1 MTARGDDPG
10 PFGFPCP
17 ESGGSG
23 KKMAWKFWKC
33 FSFCYSEKGESL
45 VGDSSAFFPES
56 PLCRRSFPWWTRQGQ
71 GKAAPSPPAGLR
83 VGFSFL
89 SECSTY
95 EKDGTTDRGEVRA
108 SPGSR
113 FLFPLSRF
121 PVKGAMKRPGLQF
134 FFLVLVTAIA
144 LAILFYLPYTS
155 VQEKTI
161 NSYNQGQM
169 MLANQAIKGIRL
181 FFDTYDKALHYFSTQ
196 PSIIDLDDS
205 GRLLM
210 QDFYTIHSLE
220 IAAITRVD
228 AEGRIMYTVPE
239 IEGLVGRDVSSQHHN
254 RALIEDHTPMVSDV
268 FTSVQGF
275 ESIAFS
281 YPVFR
286 GTRYVGA
293 ITFLFPFAQLAE
305 KYLETID
312 VGDNGMTL
320 LLSRQGVCLYCSDR
334 SHVGRNVEE
343 VFADSPGLLSL
354 SRRMLSRDRG
364 SFAFTVA
371 PGGDGGEGKVTEY
384 AVFAP
389 VDLPGNTFW
398 SIAVASPEDV
408 VLATMADFRD
418 QWILVT
424 SVVLAIVLLL
434 SFFLTRALAAS
445 AQERQR
451 KRVEDQLRRLLEYLP
466 AGIVV
471 WDRDATMIY
480 INHAVLELLD
490 ETDPEKI
497 LGRKT
502 FDFIHPDFREEVRQ
516 RYRTLLEGGHVTPD
530 VVKLQTATGREKI
543 VELDSVPFTFNR
555 EACFISLL
563 VDVEERYKAEE
574 TRRRLVT
581 AIEQARE
588 SIVITDS
595 RGVIEYVNPAFTD
608 VTGFGR
614 DEVIGLTPRILR
626 SGEHDTDFYRTI
638 WETIT
643 AGRVWQGRIVNRRKD
658 GTLFTESA
666 TISPVRNTIG
676 KITHYVAVKRD
687 ITHEVELEAQ
697 LRQAQKMEAIGT
709 LAGGIA
715 HDFNNILGAILG
727 FTDMALLHCD
737 PGSPL
742 HENLTHIRK
751 GGKRAADLVQQIL
764 TFSRMTTAEKEPV
777 PVVPLVRES
786 LKLLRASLPA
796 TIEIEKELDAAGMN
810 VLANPVKI
818 QQVVMNLC
826 TNAFHAMRD
835 RGGLLTVTLDTVP
848 AAECRRMLTSV
859 RGDCVRLTVSDTG
872 TGIDPE
878 TMERIFDP
886 FFTTKGPGEGTGLG
900 LSVVHGIVRDLGGT
914 ITVSSEPGEGTTFTV
929 ILPAVKKDL
938 SPVLAN
944 LNEPLPGGTEHILIV
959 DDETDI
965 LETCKMMLQHLGYAV
980 TLSSRPLAAVELVRE
995 QNELYDLVIT
1005 DQTMPKMT
1013 GSELIGELLAI
1024 RPGLPIILC
1033 TGYSDKVNEE
1043 VARRA
1048 GARRLLMKPVELRKL
1063 ARAIREVL
1071 DDNMGGPAG
1080 PASAQGT

>member
-1 MTARGDDPG
+1 
-10 PFGFPCP
+10 
-17 ESGGSG
+17 
-23 KKMAWKFWKC
+23 
-33 FSFCYSEKGESL
+33 
-45 VGDSSAFFPES
+45 
-56 PLCRRSFPWWTRQGQ
+56 
-71 GKAAPSPPAGLR
+71 
-83 VGFSFL
+83 
-89 SECSTY
+89 
-95 EKDGTTDRGEVRA
+95 
-108 SPGSR
+108 
-113 FLFPLSRF
+113 
-121 PVKGAMKRPGLQF
+121 MKRAGLQF
-134 FFLVLVTAIA
+134 FFLVLVTAVA
-144 LAILFYLPYTS
+144 LVVLFYLPYTS

-181 FFDTYDKALHYFSTQ
+181 FFDTYDKALRYFSTQ
-196 PSIIDLDDS
+196 PSIMELDDS

-220 IAAITRVD
+220 IAAITRID
-228 AEGRIMYTVPE
+228 ARGRILYTVPE
-239 IEGLVGRDVSSQHHN
+239 IEGLIGQDISAQRHN
-254 RALIEDHTPMVSDV
+254 RAMMENHQPQVSDV

-281 YPVFR
+281 YPVFQ
-286 GTRYVGA
+286 GTRYAGA
-293 ITFLFPFAQLAE
+293 ITFLFPFAQLAG

-334 SHVGRNVEE
+334 SHVGRNVKEI
-343 VFADSPGLLSL
+343 FADSPGLQALSH
-354 SRRMLSRDRG
+354 RMLSRGRG
-364 SFAFTVA
+364 SLSFSVTRKT
-371 PGGDGGEGKVTEY
+371 GDGGAGKVKEY

-398 SIAVASPEDV
+398 SIAIASPENV
-408 VLATMADFRD
+408 VLATMTDFRD

-424 SVVLAIVLLL
+424 SVVLIIVLVL

-445 AQERQR
+445 AQEKQR

-471 WDRDATMIY
+471 WDQEATMIY

-490 ETDPEKI
+490 EGDPEKI

-502 FDFIHPDFREEVRQ
+502 FDFIHPDFRDKVRR
-516 RYRTLLEGGHVTPD
+516 RYETLLEGGHVAPE
-530 VVKLQTATGREKI
+530 VIRLQTATGREKI

-588 SIVITDS
+588 SIVITDN

-608 VTGFGR
+608 VTGYSR

-658 GTLFTESA
+658 GILFTESA

-676 KITHYVAVKRD
+676 QITHFVAVKRD

-727 FTDMALLHCD
+727 FTDMALLHCE

-742 HENLTHIRK
+742 HENLSHIRK

-796 TIEIEKELDAAGMN
+796 TIEIEQELDAAGMN

-835 RGGLLTVTLDTVP
+835 KGGLLTVTLAPVP

-859 RGDCVRLTVSDTG
+859 KGDCVRLTVSDTG

-914 ITVSSEPGEGTTFTV
+914 ITVSSDPGQGTVFTV
-929 ILPAVKKDL
+929 ILPAVRRDL

-980 TLSSRPLAAVELVRE
+980 TLCSRPLKAVELVRAQE
-995 QNELYDLVIT
+995 ELYDLVIT

-1013 GSELIGELLAI
+1013 GTELINALLSI

-1071 DDNMGGPAG
+1071 DEGVSRSSRSRAGEGGGVSGASSPAG
-1080 PASAQGT
+1080 QGT

>member
-1 MTARGDDPG
+1 
-10 PFGFPCP
+10 
-17 ESGGSG
+17 
-23 KKMAWKFWKC
+23 
-33 FSFCYSEKGESL
+33 
-45 VGDSSAFFPES
+45 
-56 PLCRRSFPWWTRQGQ
+56 
-71 GKAAPSPPAGLR
+71 
-83 VGFSFL
+83 
-89 SECSTY
+89 
-95 EKDGTTDRGEVRA
+95 
-108 SPGSR
+108 
-113 FLFPLSRF
+113 
-121 PVKGAMKRPGLQF
+121 MKRAGLQF
-134 FFLVLVTAIA
+134 FFLVLVTAVA
-144 LAILFYLPYTS
+144 LVVLFYLPYTS

-181 FFDTYDKALHYFSTQ
+181 FFDTYDKALRYFSTQ
-196 PSIIDLDDS
+196 PSIMELDDS

-220 IAAITRVD
+220 IAAITRID
-228 AEGRIMYTVPE
+228 ARGRILYTVPE
-239 IEGLVGRDVSSQHHN
+239 IEGLIGQDISAQRHN
-254 RALIEDHTPMVSDV
+254 RAMMENHQPQVSDV

-281 YPVFR
+281 YPVFQ
-286 GTRYVGA
+286 GTRYAGA
-293 ITFLFPFAQLAE
+293 ITFLFPFAQLAG

-334 SHVGRNVEE
+334 SHVGRNVKEI
-343 VFADSPGLLSL
+343 FADSPGLQALSQ
-354 SRRMLSRDRG
+354 RMLSRGRG
-364 SFAFTVA
+364 SLSFSVTRKT
-371 PGGDGGEGKVTEY
+371 GDGGAGKVKEY

-398 SIAVASPEDV
+398 SIAIASPENV
-408 VLATMADFRD
+408 VLATMTDFRD

-424 SVVLAIVLLL
+424 SVVLIIVLVL

-445 AQERQR
+445 AQEKQR

-471 WDRDATMIY
+471 WDQEATMIY

-490 ETDPEKI
+490 EGDPEKI

-502 FDFIHPDFREEVRQ
+502 FDFIHPDFRDKVRR
-516 RYRTLLEGGHVTPD
+516 RYETLLEGGHVAPE
-530 VVKLQTATGREKI
+530 VIRLQTATGREKI

-588 SIVITDS
+588 SIVITDN

-608 VTGFGR
+608 VTGYSR

-676 KITHYVAVKRD
+676 QITHFVAVKRD

-727 FTDMALLHCD
+727 FTDMALLHCE

-742 HENLTHIRK
+742 HENLSHIRK

-796 TIEIEKELDAAGMN
+796 TIEIEQELDAAGMN

-835 RGGLLTVTLDTVP
+835 KGGLLTVTLAPVP

-859 RGDCVRLTVSDTG
+859 KGDCVRLTVSDTG

-914 ITVSSEPGEGTTFTV
+914 ITVSSDPGQGTVFTV
-929 ILPAVKKDL
+929 ILPAVRRDL

-980 TLSSRPLAAVELVRE
+980 TLCSRPLEAVELVRAQE
-995 QNELYDLVIT
+995 ELYDLVIT

-1013 GSELIGELLAI
+1013 GTELINALLSI

-1071 DDNMGGPAG
+1071 DEGVSRSSRSRAGEEGGVSGASSPAG
-1080 PASAQGT
+1080 QGT

>member
-1 MTARGDDPG
+1 
-10 PFGFPCP
+10 
-17 ESGGSG
+17 
-23 KKMAWKFWKC
+23 
-33 FSFCYSEKGESL
+33 
-45 VGDSSAFFPES
+45 
-56 PLCRRSFPWWTRQGQ
+56 
-71 GKAAPSPPAGLR
+71 
-83 VGFSFL
+83 
-89 SECSTY
+89 
-95 EKDGTTDRGEVRA
+95 
-108 SPGSR
+108 
-113 FLFPLSRF
+113 
-121 PVKGAMKRPGLQF
+121 MKRAGLQF
-134 FFLVLVTAIA
+134 FFLVLVTAVA
-144 LAILFYLPYTS
+144 LVVLFYLPYTS

-181 FFDTYDKALHYFSTQ
+181 FFDTYDKALRYFSTQ
-196 PSIIDLDDS
+196 PSIMELDDS

-220 IAAITRVD
+220 IAAITRID
-228 AEGRIMYTVPE
+228 ARGRILYTVPE
-239 IEGLVGRDVSSQHHN
+239 IEGLIGQDISAQRHN
-254 RALIEDHTPMVSDV
+254 RAMMENHQPQVSDV

-281 YPVFR
+281 YPVFQ
-286 GTRYVGA
+286 GTRYAGA
-293 ITFLFPFAQLAE
+293 ITFLFPFAQLAG

-334 SHVGRNVEE
+334 SHVGRNVKEI
-343 VFADSPGLLSL
+343 FADSPGLQALSQ
-354 SRRMLSRDRG
+354 RMLSRGRG
-364 SFAFTVA
+364 SLSFSVTRKT
-371 PGGDGGEGKVTEY
+371 GDGGAGKVKEY

-398 SIAVASPEDV
+398 SIAIASPENV
-408 VLATMADFRD
+408 VLATMTDFRD

-424 SVVLAIVLLL
+424 SVVLIIVLVL

-445 AQERQR
+445 AQEKQR

-471 WDRDATMIY
+471 WDQEATMIY

-490 ETDPEKI
+490 EGDPEKI

-502 FDFIHPDFREEVRQ
+502 FDFIHPDFRDKVRR
-516 RYRTLLEGGHVTPD
+516 RYETLLEGGHVAPE
-530 VVKLQTATGREKI
+530 VIRLQTATGREKI

-588 SIVITDS
+588 SIVITDN

-608 VTGFGR
+608 VTGYSR

-658 GTLFTESA
+658 GILFTESA

-676 KITHYVAVKRD
+676 QITHFVAVKRD

-727 FTDMALLHCD
+727 FTDMALLHCE

-742 HENLTHIRK
+742 HENLSHIRK

-796 TIEIEKELDAAGMN
+796 TIEIEQELDAAGMN

-835 RGGLLTVTLDTVP
+835 KGGLLTVTLAPVP

-859 RGDCVRLTVSDTG
+859 KGDCVRLTVSDTG

-914 ITVSSEPGEGTTFTV
+914 ITVSSDPGQGTVFTV
-929 ILPAVKKDL
+929 ILPAVRRDL

-980 TLSSRPLAAVELVRE
+980 TLCSRPLKAVELVRAQE
-995 QNELYDLVIT
+995 ELYDLVIT

-1013 GSELIGELLAI
+1013 GTELINALLSI

-1071 DDNMGGPAG
+1071 DEGVSRSSRSRAGEGGGVSGASSPAG
-1080 PASAQGT
+1080 QGT

>member
-1 MTARGDDPG
+1 
-10 PFGFPCP
+10 
-17 ESGGSG
+17 
-23 KKMAWKFWKC
+23 
-33 FSFCYSEKGESL
+33 
-45 VGDSSAFFPES
+45 
-56 PLCRRSFPWWTRQGQ
+56 
-71 GKAAPSPPAGLR
+71 
-83 VGFSFL
+83 
-89 SECSTY
+89 
-95 EKDGTTDRGEVRA
+95 
-108 SPGSR
+108 
-113 FLFPLSRF
+113 
-121 PVKGAMKRPGLQF
+121 MKRPGLQF

-144 LAILFYLPYTS
+144 LAVLFYLPYTS

-161 NSYNQGQM
+161 NSFNQGQM

-181 FFDTYDKALHYFSTQ
+181 FFDTYDKALRYFSTQ
-196 PSIIDLDDS
+196 PSIINLDDS

-220 IAAITRVD
+220 IAAITRID
-228 AEGRIMYTVPE
+228 AHGRILYTVPE
-239 IEGLVGRDVSSQHHN
+239 IKGLVGRDVSSQRHN
-254 RALIEDHTPMVSDV
+254 RAMMEKHQPQVSDV

-281 YPVFR
+281 YPVFQ
-286 GTRYVGA
+286 GTRYAGA
-293 ITFLFPFAQLAE
+293 ITFLFPFAQLAG
-305 KYLETID
+305 KYLKTID
-312 VGDNGMTL
+312 VGVNGMTL

-334 SHVGRNVEE
+334 RHVGRKVDEI
-343 VFADSPGLLSL
+343 FAHSPGLRDL
-354 SRRMLSRDRG
+354 SRRMLSRGRG
-364 SFAFTVA
+364 SLSFTLA
-371 PGGDGGEGKVTEY
+371 RKNREGSAVEMTEY

-398 SIAVASPEDV
+398 SIAIASPEDV
-408 VLATMADFRD
+408 VLATMTDFRD

-424 SVVLAIVLLL
+424 SVVLIIVLAL

-445 AQERQR
+445 AQEKQR
-451 KRVEDQLRRLLEYLP
+451 KHVEDQLRRLLEYLP

-471 WDRDATMIY
+471 WDQEATMIY

-490 ETDPEKI
+490 EGNPEKI

-502 FDFIHPDFREEVRQ
+502 FDFIHPEFREDVRK
-516 RYRTLLEGGHVTPD
+516 RYETLLEGGHVTPD
-530 VVKLQTATGREKI
+530 VIRLKTATGREKI

-555 EACFISLL
+555 ESCFISLL

-588 SIVITDS
+588 SIVITDN

-608 VTGFGR
+608 VTGYSR
-614 DEVIGLTPRILR
+614 DEVIGLTPRVIR

-666 TISPVRNTIG
+666 TISPVRNTNG
-676 KITHYVAVKRD
+676 KITHFVAVKRD

-796 TIEIEKELDAAGMN
+796 TIEIEQELDAAGMN

-835 RGGLLTVTLDTVP
+835 KGGLLTVTLSPVP

-859 RGDCVRLTVSDTG
+859 KGDCVRLAVSDTG
-872 TGIDPE
+872 VGIDPE
-878 TMERIFDP
+878 TLERIFDP

-914 ITVSSEPGEGTTFTV
+914 ITVSSDPGEGTTFTV
-929 ILPAVKKDL
+929 ILPAVRKDL

-959 DDETDI
+959 DDEADI

-980 TLSSRPLAAVELVRE
+980 TLSSQPLEVVTLVRE
-995 QNELYDLVIT
+995 QRELFDLVIT
-1005 DQTMPKMT
+1005 DQTMPRMT
-1013 GSELIGELLAI
+1013 GSDLIGELLAI
-1024 RPGLPIILC
+1024 RPDLPIILC
-1033 TGYSDKVNEE
+1033 TGFSDKVNEE

-1071 DDNMGGPAG
+1071 DEDAPLSSRPAAG
-1080 PASAQGT
+1080 QGT

>member
-1 MTARGDDPG
+1 
-10 PFGFPCP
+10 
-17 ESGGSG
+17 
-23 KKMAWKFWKC
+23 
-33 FSFCYSEKGESL
+33 
-45 VGDSSAFFPES
+45 
-56 PLCRRSFPWWTRQGQ
+56 
-71 GKAAPSPPAGLR
+71 
-83 VGFSFL
+83 
-89 SECSTY
+89 
-95 EKDGTTDRGEVRA
+95 
-108 SPGSR
+108 
-113 FLFPLSRF
+113 
-121 PVKGAMKRPGLQF
+121 MKRAGLQF
-134 FFLVLVTAIA
+134 FFLVLVTAVA
-144 LAILFYLPYTS
+144 LVVLFYLPYTS

-181 FFDTYDKALHYFSTQ
+181 FFDTYDKALRYFSTQ
-196 PSIIDLDDS
+196 PSIMELDDS

-220 IAAITRVD
+220 IAAITRID
-228 AEGRIMYTVPE
+228 ARGRILYTVPE
-239 IEGLVGRDVSSQHHN
+239 IEGLIGQDISAQRHN
-254 RALIEDHTPMVSDV
+254 RAMMENHQPQVSDV

-281 YPVFR
+281 YPVFQ
-286 GTRYVGA
+286 GTRYAGA
-293 ITFLFPFAQLAE
+293 ITFLFPFAQLAG

-334 SHVGRNVEE
+334 SHVGRNVKEI
-343 VFADSPGLLSL
+343 FADSPGLQALSQ
-354 SRRMLSRDRG
+354 RMLSRGRG
-364 SFAFTVA
+364 SLSFSVTRKT
-371 PGGDGGEGKVTEY
+371 GDGGAGKVKEY

-398 SIAVASPEDV
+398 SIAIASPENV
-408 VLATMADFRD
+408 VLATMTDFRD

-424 SVVLAIVLLL
+424 SVVLIIVLVL

-445 AQERQR
+445 AQEKQR

-471 WDRDATMIY
+471 WDQEATMIY

-490 ETDPEKI
+490 EGDPEKI

-502 FDFIHPDFREEVRQ
+502 FDFIHPDFRDKVRR
-516 RYRTLLEGGHVTPD
+516 RYETLLEGGHVAPE
-530 VVKLQTATGREKI
+530 VIRLQTATGREKI

-588 SIVITDS
+588 SIVITDN

-608 VTGFGR
+608 VTGYSR

-676 KITHYVAVKRD
+676 QITHFVAVKRD

-727 FTDMALLHCD
+727 FTDMALLHCE

-742 HENLTHIRK
+742 HENLSHIRK

-796 TIEIEKELDAAGMN
+796 TIEIEQELDAAGMN

-835 RGGLLTVTLDTVP
+835 KGGLLTVTLAPVP

-859 RGDCVRLTVSDTG
+859 KGDCVRLTVSDTG

-914 ITVSSEPGEGTTFTV
+914 ITVSSDPGQGTVFTV
-929 ILPAVKKDL
+929 ILPAVRRDL

-980 TLSSRPLAAVELVRE
+980 TLCSRPLEAVELVRAQE
-995 QNELYDLVIT
+995 ELYDLVIT

-1013 GSELIGELLAI
+1013 GTELINALLSI

-1071 DDNMGGPAG
+1071 DEGVSRSSRSRAGEGGGVSGASSPAG
-1080 PASAQGT
+1080 QGT

>member
-1 MTARGDDPG
+1 
-10 PFGFPCP
+10 
-17 ESGGSG
+17 
-23 KKMAWKFWKC
+23 
-33 FSFCYSEKGESL
+33 
-45 VGDSSAFFPES
+45 
-56 PLCRRSFPWWTRQGQ
+56 
-71 GKAAPSPPAGLR
+71 
-83 VGFSFL
+83 
-89 SECSTY
+89 
-95 EKDGTTDRGEVRA
+95 
-108 SPGSR
+108 
-113 FLFPLSRF
+113 
-121 PVKGAMKRPGLQF
+121 MKRPGLQF

-144 LAILFYLPYTS
+144 LTILFYLPYTS
-155 VQEKTI
+155 VRKKTV

-220 IAAITRVD
+220 IAAITRID
-228 AEGRIMYTVPE
+228 ARGRILYTVPE
-239 IEGLVGRDVSSQHHN
+239 IQGLVGLDISSQRHN
-254 RALIEDHTPMVSDV
+254 RALMERHQPQVSDV

-281 YPVFR
+281 YPVFQ
-286 GTRYVGA
+286 GKRYVGA

-312 VGDNGMTL
+312 VGSNGMTL
-320 LLSRQGVCLYCSDR
+320 LLSRRGVCLYSSDR
-334 SHVGRNVEE
+334 SNVGRKVEE
-343 VFADSPGLLSL
+343 IFAGSPGLLAL
-354 SRRMLSRDRG
+354 SRRMLSRNRG
-364 SFAFTVA
+364 SFSFSVA
-371 PGGDGGEGKVTEY
+371 AGREGDRSGEVTEY

-398 SIAVASPEDV
+398 SIAIASPEDV

-424 SVVLAIVLLL
+424 SVVLIIVLVL
-434 SFFLTRALAAS
+434 SFFLTRALAES
-445 AQERQR
+445 AQEKQRQ
-451 KRVEDQLRRLLEYLP
+451 RVEDQLRRLLEYLP

-471 WDRDATMIY
+471 WDQEATMIY

-516 RYRTLLEGGHVTPD
+516 RYQTLLEGGHVTPE
-530 VVKLQTATGREKI
+530 VVRLQTAAGREKI
-543 VELDSVPFTFNR
+543 VELDSVPFSFNR
-555 EACFISLL
+555 ESCFISLL
-563 VDVEERYKAEE
+563 VDIEERYKAEE

-588 SIVITDS
+588 SIVITDN

-608 VTGFGR
+608 VTGYGR
-614 DEVIGLTPRILR
+614 DEVIGLTPRIIR

-658 GTLFTESA
+658 GTLFTEAA

-676 KITHYVAVKRD
+676 KITHFVAVKRD

-742 HENLTHIRK
+742 HENLLHIRK

-796 TIEIEKELDAAGMN
+796 TIEIEQELDAAGMN

-826 TNAFHAMRD
+826 TNAFHAMREQ
-835 RGGLLTVTLDTVP
+835 GGLLTVHLGTVP

-872 TGIDPE
+872 TGIDAD

-929 ILPAVKKDL
+929 ILPAVRKDL

-959 DDETDI
+959 DDEKDI

-980 TLSSRPLAAVELVRE
+980 TLCGRPLEAVALVRE
-995 QNELYDLVIT
+995 QHELYDLVIT

-1013 GSELIGELLAI
+1013 GTELIGEMLSI

-1071 DDNMGGPAG
+1071 DED
-1080 PASAQGT
+1080 ASHRERPPEDQG

>member
-1 MTARGDDPG
+1 
-10 PFGFPCP
+10 
-17 ESGGSG
+17 
-23 KKMAWKFWKC
+23 
-33 FSFCYSEKGESL
+33 
-45 VGDSSAFFPES
+45 
-56 PLCRRSFPWWTRQGQ
+56 
-71 GKAAPSPPAGLR
+71 
-83 VGFSFL
+83 
-89 SECSTY
+89 
-95 EKDGTTDRGEVRA
+95 
-108 SPGSR
+108 
-113 FLFPLSRF
+113 
-121 PVKGAMKRPGLQF
+121 MKRPGFQF
-134 FFLVLVTAIA
+134 FFLVLVTAVA
-144 LAILFYLPYTS
+144 LAVLFFLPYTS

-181 FFDTYDKALHYFSTQ
+181 FFDTYDKALRYFSTQ
-196 PSIIDLDDS
+196 PSIIELNDS

-228 AEGRIMYTVPE
+228 AQGRILYTVPE
-239 IEGLVGRDVSSQHHN
+239 IKGLVGRDISSQRHN
-254 RALIEDHTPMVSDV
+254 RAMMEQHKPLVSDV
-268 FTSVQGF
+268 FTSIQGF

-281 YPVFR
+281 YPVFQ
-286 GTRYVGA
+286 GARYVGA
-293 ITFLFPFAQLAE
+293 MTFLFPFAQLAE

-334 SHVGRNVEE
+334 RYVGRKVAEIA
-343 VFADSPGLLSL
+343 VDSPGLQVL
-354 SRRMLSRDRG
+354 SRRMLSRARG
-364 SFAFTVA
+364 TLSFDVQRV
-371 PGGDGGEGKVTEY
+371 GKEGGEPLKVTEY

-389 VDLPGNTFW
+389 VDLPGDTFW

-408 VLATMADFRD
+408 VLATMTDFRD
-418 QWILVT
+418 QWILVM
-424 SVVLAIVLLL
+424 SVVIIIVLVL

-445 AQERQR
+445 AQEKQR

-466 AGIVV
+466 AGIIV
-471 WDRDATMIY
+471 WDQEATMIY

-490 ETDPEKI
+490 ESEPDRI

-516 RYRTLLEGGHVTPD
+516 RYETLLEGGHVTPN
-530 VVKLQTATGREKI
+530 VVRLQTATGREKI

-563 VDVEERYKAEE
+563 VDIEERYKAEE

-588 SIVITDS
+588 SIVITDN
-595 RGVIEYVNPAFTD
+595 RGVIEYVNPAFTEI
-608 VTGFGR
+608 TGYSR
-614 DEVIGLTPRILR
+614 DEVLGLTPRILR
-626 SGEHDTDFYRTI
+626 SGEHDTAFYKTI

-643 AGRVWQGRIVNRRKD
+643 VGKVWQGRIVNRRKD
-658 GTLFTESA
+658 GTLFTEAA

-676 KITHYVAVKRD
+676 KITHFVAVKRD

-737 PGSPL
+737 PRSPL
-742 HENLTHIRK
+742 HENLVHIRK

-764 TFSRMTTAEKEPV
+764 TFSRMNKSEKEPV

-796 TIEIEKELDAAGMN
+796 TIEIEQQLDASGMN

-826 TNAFHAMRD
+826 TNAFHAMREK
-835 RGGLLTVTLDTVP
+835 GGVLTVSLSSLSAD
-848 AAECRRMLTSV
+848 ECRQMLTAV
-859 RGDCVRLTVSDTG
+859 KGDCVCLTVSDTG

-914 ITVSSEPGEGTTFTV
+914 ITVSSDPGQGTTFTV
-929 ILPAVKKDL
+929 ILPAVRKDQ
-938 SPVLAN
+938 SPVLVN

-959 DDETDI
+959 DDEADI

-980 TLSSRPLAAVELVRE
+980 TLCSKPLEAVRLVRKRPDHF
-995 QNELYDLVIT
+995 DLVIT

-1013 GSELIGELLAI
+1013 GGELIGELLAI
-1024 RPGLPIILC
+1024 RPELPIILC
-1033 TGYSDKVNEE
+1033 TGYSDKVNRE
-1043 VARRA
+1043 VARQA

-1063 ARAIREVL
+1063 AKAIREVL
-1071 DDNMGGPAG
+1071 DDGSVAVQAAAG
-1080 PASAQGT
+1080 QGT